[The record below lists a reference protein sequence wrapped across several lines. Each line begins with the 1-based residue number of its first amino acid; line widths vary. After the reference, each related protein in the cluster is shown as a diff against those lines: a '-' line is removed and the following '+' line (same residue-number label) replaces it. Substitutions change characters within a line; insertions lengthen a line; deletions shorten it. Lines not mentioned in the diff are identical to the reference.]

1 MFNFIP
7 YPITIKALI
16 GLSDNNRLVGIISHV
31 SALNEKIDNKIIVKK
46 DRQNGSNITIEP

>member
-46 DRQNGSNITIEP
+46 DRQNGSNIAIEP

>member
-7 YPITIKALI
+7 YPITIKTLI

-46 DRQNGSNITIEP
+46 DRQNGSNIAIEP